1 MDLVGQVS
9 LRHKEGELIRK
20 RTFFPPET
28 ISFGHIY
35 FKVLVLQII
44 AADLSVPFH
53 VFTFYL
59 LARASIFLGIFNL
72 LIYLIGILGVFEGV
86 ISDGFVQRGHML
98 ERVDTF
104 LEGLIII
111 DEGILCILANA
122 IRIDIRDIMFDIRG
136 GHFI

>member
-111 DEGILCILANA
+111 DERILSILANA
-122 IRIDIRDIMFDIRG
+122 IRIDIRDIIFDIRG
-136 GHFI
+136 GYLI